1 MQLEFQ
7 RWMAWYGKSY
17 GEYEIIKGDFLV
29 EAFDDIIN
37 QATVLFTNNFA
48 FGPELNHQLKLKF
61 QNLKEG
67 TKIVSS
73 LEFCPLNF
81 RITDRNL
88 SDIGAMM
95 NVVELSPLKGSV
107 SWTPKAVSYYL
118 HVIDRGKLEDYFH
131 KQKHPEDNKS
141 EGSSSGTLSPEH
153 VGKPRVSHHLMPRT
167 KPKANNTNAKLAKKS
182 KTLLEA
188 AKRTQHH
195 KKQRELHLKGLPM
208 NSPPHQRPAHQ
219 PPAAI
224 AAVTPGP
231 KPLVM
236 SPLDPLL
243 CSYREQLQA
252 YLHQM
257 KTPEY
262 SVWLTRALEKEC
274 MKQKH
279 LQAVIAHLE
288 SDVSSLSK
296 NTVERMEESMQK
308 LGIKKLDPEG
318 LLQGAKF
325 IVTQN
330 KQLRKELLEIERDVN
345 NLKSENDCLTSF
357 CKQQSLHAN
366 PSAEDRGSTISSL
379 PPPLPHPPP
388 FTTTQASRPLE
399 DPAPARSQAPTD
411 NRVVTSAIK
420 QPDAQVSSLP
430 DSKLLL
436 AGTDTEASLECPDL
450 QVMASEYEVRLERVD
465 LLHMEPGLSSK
476 GADLLV
482 TVEPFPLGLPAP
494 LAPVGVSEAWKS
506 QKWKPLG
513 PAAMEPAGR
522 NEEMERSG
530 RSESTAQAKKK
541 VPKKKKVNGNK
552 QPTWDAD
559 VMDVPVVAPPVIPA
573 ASECEMRALFQQGSP
588 APSTEGSVQENVQ
601 SLPQSMLSPLIFT
614 LGEGYGSQSL
624 TSLSE
629 RSVSVEH
636 PLKTFQVSH
645 TANAQ
650 PVSVATDD
658 ATAEGDHMDCMVQG
672 SGSPPSYGM
681 EPKEKPMRTKDGEEP
696 SHSESLDQKQQQHN
710 PAWMFDPKSFLL
722 SRPDL
727 AAVLEQYS
735 RAGGFPAVP
744 FARGL
749 EGVAMEQLRVSD
761 FLPTGR
767 VQSPRQIVD
776 SAFSLGR
783 HYPSYSSAV
792 SQQGSELG
800 SDGAAQGLSPQMS
813 TEESPVLPGHSDIG
827 SDQSSSSPSTQEMR
841 VPSVS
846 QLAEGKGGEVL
857 GGYGSW
863 PGQFPLDGGIGLH
876 RYPYFLMSPSSWMQS
891 RGGSVLPSYQ
901 GTVLPN
907 LDVTGA
913 SYRGQF
919 YLPFSPLQVQPK
931 QQPSTLSPSVA
942 QPLSSASVPLFPYSK
957 SSPIANL
964 WSLGDSSGTSQSSV
978 SSCSLSSSDGAEKVV
993 PSMTWPALL
1002 GSSYPSLSFYRA
1014 PYMSMVSNGGS
1025 IQLQQLQQQQLLQ
1038 QQQQQQS
1045 PQQQQQHT
1053 AATTAATAATT
1064 ATTAATT
1071 AATAATTAT
1080 TAATTAA
1087 TAATAAAA
1095 LSLGGQGS
1103 CFQDTQIGSFQGGL
1117 SSQGIAQTT
1126 ESQES
1131 QGATQSIT
1139 TDERTVEDKKHN
1151 QKWSSV
1157 DLSPRVARFVE
1168 NVQVGMQGRRLSVPE
1183 VSGVRQQKRRSNEG
1197 ISPLH
1202 VASPMMVSTASP
1214 AIATSSPPKVT
1225 NSPPLMATV
1234 SMATSACATL
1244 VPASAV
1250 FGRSSPVSFVES
1262 PKPISSLSTLVS
1274 ATTAVNLTRTDSA
1287 VLPLSISTQVATEDL
1302 SRASGLC
1309 AQLDGSTRSSLLNQ
1323 PFVAQTKAKSMKRQR
1338 QRTNLSHQEN
1348 HQGLAATDLVGSLA
1362 TGGASR
1368 PGLPHTYPHQTPTFE
1383 SSLKAGMHPSLCG
1396 PESHEPNM
1404 DTYGLAI
1411 LAACSTLQSENKIGQ
1426 SPQQQQHQ
1434 PSVAGWMEA
1443 GTGPA
1448 GGPAHQGISQH
1459 PAEAQWFQY
1468 EPTTSEAST
1477 HKAAPVFARPGM
1489 STERA
1494 GKVAVEGR
1502 RNSRSASYSAAEA
1515 ILMIAH
1521 GEKPSDCVEEAEA
1534 GVTAGTSE
1542 AAAEEVFE
1550 MVSQEG
1556 VGPQWVL
1563 ATVHGHQARAGR
1575 ESVDSEA
1582 TLTPPGS
1589 PEWHEST
1596 ASSIQ
1601 DRRWASHGGA
1611 AMLPS
1616 SSVLCQGRKGVECG
1630 GPAEPVS
1637 TTCTGGGGEDEDEE
1651 PDTLARP
1658 LCRPPREE
1666 LQLTRELY
1674 RPNHG
1679 YSNRPSSTGESSPG
1693 RSPVQASPTNRHTE
1707 RQLQRHVVLSAVS
1720 QGSPS
1725 TPSPPPSPTQSA
1737 PSPWTERMATPT
1749 ASSSHRPGDHRMA
1762 STSPEEEELGPSSTT
1777 VRRGSSGRLLCLP
1790 AQSTSQRELADDQ
1803 GLARV
1808 PSRPISG
1815 GVGHMDCFT
1824 GLPSVQQML
1833 MTAEEGEHHRNS
1845 LVCPSPKSSQWRL
1858 RSLVRRPPC
1867 CLVTV
1872 QGKLTA
1878 LCPTTITAASP
1889 SSSRSPTGHP
1899 HKECPSPSTGQQH
1912 ELDTTT
1918 VASSSPASTSQVPIT
1933 FSSAATWSRW
1943 PHQGQDCQISSSSL
1957 EENGGTPHDPA
1968 KGAKGHFQSTHG
1980 TTRSNEKRPHHQD
1993 GTGAHLPSYQNV
2005 GSLVGSKRTEK
2016 VDTTSSEKHQHKSSS
2031 LQFPGHLHIS
2041 PGLHSLVQRSAD
2053 LLGPTCQS
2061 SEVTW
2066 SVQPVVPKVRPLVS
2080 AIPHFPTVS
2089 FRLAMVLCTIE
2100 PSQALASKDS
2110 PPMSHRNP
2118 SSQSKK
2124 ALDKPRRR
2132 QRWDQPPGHGH
2143 HSAAS
2148 YTNTTASS
2156 SVTELS
2162 PSVHQTVHHYS
2173 GNGLSWS
2180 NSGSKADESVL
2191 NSAASLA
2198 SVEQTKLSPSRRE
2211 LELPDWTRSL
2221 KEKRRHQ
2228 ETEHNGDTVAVKK
2241 YKRLNGN
2248 EGDFARRETEV
2259 MNGSE
2264 GSRFTASLQKK

>member
-1 MQLEFQ
+1 MSLL
-7 RWMAWYGKSY
+7 
-17 GEYEIIKGDFLV
+17 FLY
-29 EAFDDIIN
+29 
-37 QATVLFTNNFA
+37 Q
-48 FGPELNHQLKLKF
+48 
-61 QNLKEG
+61 
-67 TKIVSS
+67 
-73 LEFCPLNF
+73 
-81 RITDRNL
+81 
-88 SDIGAMM
+88 
-95 NVVELSPLKGSV
+95 
-107 SWTPKAVSYYL
+107 
-118 HVIDRGKLEDYFH
+118 
-131 KQKHPEDNKS
+131 
-141 EGSSSGTLSPEH
+141 
-153 VGKPRVSHHLMPRT
+153 
-167 KPKANNTNAKLAKKS
+167 
-182 KTLLEA
+182 
-188 AKRTQHH
+188 
-195 KKQRELHLKGLPM
+195 
-208 NSPPHQRPAHQ
+208 
-219 PPAAI
+219 
-224 AAVTPGP
+224 
-231 KPLVM
+231 
-236 SPLDPLL
+236 
-243 CSYREQLQA
+243 
-252 YLHQM
+252 
-257 KTPEY
+257 
-262 SVWLTRALEKEC
+262 
-274 MKQKH
+274 
-279 LQAVIAHLE
+279 
-288 SDVSSLSK
+288 
-296 NTVERMEESMQK
+296 
-308 LGIKKLDPEG
+308 
-318 LLQGAKF
+318 
-325 IVTQN
+325 
-330 KQLRKELLEIERDVN
+330 
-345 NLKSENDCLTSF
+345 TSF

-366 PSAEDRGSTISSL
+366 PSAEDRGGTISSL

-399 DPAPARSQAPTD
+399 DPAPAKSQTPTD

-420 QPDAQVSSLP
+420 QPNAQVSSLP

-436 AGTDTEASLECPDL
+436 SGKDTEASIECPDL

-465 LLHMEPGLSSK
+465 LLHMEPGPSSK

-482 TVEPFPLGLPAP
+482 TVEPPPLGLPAP

-552 QPTWDAD
+552 QPTWDTDA
-559 VMDVPVVAPPVIPA
+559 MDVPVVAPPVIPA

-588 APSTEGSVQENVQ
+588 APSTEGSVQESVQ

-614 LGEGYGSQSL
+614 LGEGYSSQSL

-629 RSVSVEH
+629 GRSVPVEH

-658 ATAEGDHMDCMVQG
+658 ATTTAEGDHMDCMVQG
-672 SGSPPSYGM
+672 TGSPPSYGM

-710 PAWMFDPKSFLL
+710 PTWMFDPKSFLL

-727 AAVLEQYS
+727 AAVLEQYSLSS

-846 QLAEGKGGEVL
+846 QPAEGKGGEVL

-919 YLPFSPLQVQPK
+919 YLPFSPLQAQPK

-942 QPLSSASVPLFPYSK
+942 QPLSSTSVPLFPYSK

-1014 PYMSMVSNGGS
+1014 PYMSMVSSGGS

-1038 QQQQQQS
+1038 QQQQQQQQS
-1045 PQQQQQHT
+1045 PQQQQQQQQQQQLLQQQQQQQQQSPQQQQQSLQQQQQQQQQQQLLQQQQQ
-1053 AATTAATAATT
+1053 
-1064 ATTAATT
+1064 
-1071 AATAATTAT
+1071 
-1080 TAATTAA
+1080 
-1087 TAATAAAA
+1087 
-1095 LSLGGQGS
+1095 LSGTGGNYGSRLYAFSGMQGTIGMQANPSLGQGS

-1131 QGATQSIT
+1131 QGAIQSIT

-1202 VASPMMVSTASP
+1202 VASPTTVSTASP

-1225 NSPPLMATV
+1225 NSPLVATV

-1250 FGRSSPVSFVES
+1250 FGGSSPVPFVES

-1287 VLPLSISTQVATEDL
+1287 VLPTSTSTQVATEDL

-1383 SSLKAGMHPSLCG
+1383 SSLKAGVHPSLCG

-1426 SPQQQQHQ
+1426 PPQQQ
-1434 PSVAGWMEA
+1434 PSVAGQMEA
-1443 GTGPA
+1443 LQRGTGPA
-1448 GGPAHQGISQH
+1448 GGPAHQGIVSTLPKLGGSNTSPPHQRH
-1459 PAEAQWFQY
+1459 VPAQLQQLGEHVAVDTLLQL
-1468 EPTTSEAST
+1468 SAVM
-1477 HKAAPVFARPGM
+1477 HKAVPVSAHLGT

-1550 MVSQEG
+1550 TGSQEG

-1601 DRRWASHGGA
+1601 DRRWASHVGA
-1611 AMLPS
+1611 AVLPS

-1637 TTCTGGGGEDEDEE
+1637 TTCTGAGDEDEDEE

-1658 LCRPPREE
+1658 LCQPPREE

-1674 RPNHG
+1674 RPNHV

-1693 RSPVQASPTNRHTE
+1693 RSLVQASPTNRHTE

-1749 ASSSHRPGDHRMA
+1749 AASSSHRPGDHRMA

-1790 AQSTSQRELADDQ
+1790 AQSTSQRELVDGQ

-1824 GLPSVQQML
+1824 GGPNGDDRNIGAADSGEEGSSSLCLPNCSLPSVQQML

-1858 RSLVRRPPC
+1858 VSSTEAAATTANTSEQVTSSAEVAGPSSSLLPSN
-1867 CLVTV
+1867 
-1872 QGKLTA
+1872 GSGEADA

-1957 EENGGTPHDPA
+1957 EENGGAPHDPA

-2016 VDTTSSEKHQHKSSS
+2016 VDTTCSEKHQHKSSS

-2061 SEVTW
+2061 SEG
-2066 SVQPVVPKVRPLVS
+2066 SLRSSGDPHYSLVHS
-2080 AIPHFPTVS
+2080 GCHTNSHLVGPTCGAQGSSTCVGDPTLSNGIVS
-2089 FRLAMVLCTIE
+2089 FGNGLCTIE

-2124 ALDKPRRR
+2124 ASDKPRRR

-2156 SVTELS
+2156 SATELS

-2180 NSGSKADESVL
+2180 NSGSKADE
-2191 NSAASLA
+2191 ASLA